1 MRKLIFL
8 FITLFPCIAVAG
20 TQGNTISKDDIIKT
34 VEHMRQLTQE
44 AQKETTQAKSELAK
58 VQATADVLAK
68 TAADEK
74 SRADREHAAA
84 HENAKE
90 RDVILYL
97 WALAVAA
104 YAGTFFAAPL
114 SKLAEPYGL
123 IAVVAAYVASFGAG
137 YGVGRLILESLAHL
151 IP

>member
-1 MRKLIFL
+1 MKKLIFL
-8 FITLFPCIAVAG
+8 LIVLFPCIAVAG
-20 TQGNTISKDDIIKT
+20 QPGNTVTKDDIIKT
-34 VEHMRQLTQE
+34 VEHMRQLTAQAQE
-44 AQKETTQAKSELAK
+44 DTAVAKRELTN
-58 VQATADVLAK
+58 VQATADTLAK
-68 TAADEK
+68 TAANEK
-74 SRADREHAAA
+74 MRADKEHVAA

-123 IAVVAAYVASFGAG
+123 IAVVAAYVGSFGAG
-137 YGVGRLILESLAHL
+137 YGIGRLILESLAHF

>member
-1 MRKLIFL
+1 MKKLIFVL
-8 FITLFPCIAVAG
+8 FALFPCIAVAG
-20 TQGNTISKDDIIKT
+20 NAISKEDIIKT
-34 VEHMRQLTQE
+34 VEHMRQLTKE
-44 AQKETTQAKSELAK
+44 AQEETTVAKKELAN

-74 SRADREHAAA
+74 AKAEKEHVAA

-123 IAVVAAYVASFGAG
+123 IAVMASYVGSFGIG
-137 YGVGRLILESLAHL
+137 YVVGRFVLEALAHL
-151 IP
+151 LP